1 VRPPV
6 AVIVDR
12 EAGLI
17 HFQNCHSPQS
27 FWAMFAAKWF
37 SCPTSDL
44 VSTRYWD
51 PRGKHLRIVTQKGE
65 ASIESTASNDDLICQ
80 TLSEVTPERSQPLSA
95 THPSVTMQV
104 MGWSLFTTI
113 AGLFLGWALTPL
125 RASNSALLGRL
136 LIGTVAGA
144 VLPFVAALLLR
155 RKRSP

>member
-1 VRPPV
+1 
-6 AVIVDR
+6 
-12 EAGLI
+12 
-17 HFQNCHSPQS
+17 
-27 FWAMFAAKWF
+27 
-37 SCPTSDL
+37 
-44 VSTRYWD
+44 
-51 PRGKHLRIVTQKGE
+51 LRIVTQKGE